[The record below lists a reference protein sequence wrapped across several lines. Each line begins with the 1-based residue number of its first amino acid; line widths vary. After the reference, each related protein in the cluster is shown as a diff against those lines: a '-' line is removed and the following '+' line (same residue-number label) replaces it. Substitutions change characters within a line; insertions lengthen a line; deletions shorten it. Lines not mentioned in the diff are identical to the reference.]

1 MVYPNIFFGGQFAD
15 YNGTQQLNLSKIGLA
30 SVPPATTYTKVSFEY
45 NGTDYIGSI

>member
-1 MVYPNIFFGGQFAD
+1 MTYPNIFFVGQLST
-15 YNGTQQLNLSKIGLA
+15 YNGTSQLYISKIGLA